1 MGFFTYVG
9 IGLAV
14 LVGLFIVYVI
24 IVRTANS
31 RRYNKRFA
39 KTLKSINEYN
49 DKINFQEPEEVKSE
63 TEENHTEQPPQE
75 SQQPN
80 ENEHDIHAESERYAQ
95 MIKRIEERRRRFEE
109 RKRQEEEESE
119 FESKQRDDFEE
130 FMDEHSYS
138 RLFADKTLY
147 EQIKDLS
154 PELKA
159 IIFSGLFK
167 RIDDDK

>member
-14 LVGLFIVYVI
+14 LLVLFIVYVI

-49 DKINFQEPEEVKSE
+49 EKINYTEPEEVKPVV
-63 TEENHTEQPPQE
+63 EE
-75 SQQPN
+75 SYVQQPEQ
-80 ENEHDIHAESERYAQ
+80 ENLTQQEDKNAKAESERYAQ

-109 RKRQEEEESE
+109 RRRQEEEEQDLE
-119 FESKQRDDFEE
+119 VEPKDDFED
-130 FMDEHSYS
+130 FMDKHSYS

>member
-14 LVGLFIVYVI
+14 LLVVFIVYVI

-49 DKINFQEPEEVKSE
+49 EKINYTEPEEVKPVV
-63 TEENHTEQPPQE
+63 EE
-75 SQQPN
+75 SYVQQPEQ
-80 ENEHDIHAESERYAQ
+80 ENLTQQEDKNAKAESERYAQ

-109 RKRQEEEESE
+109 RRRQEEEEQDLE
-119 FESKQRDDFEE
+119 VEPKDDFED
-130 FMDEHSYS
+130 FMDKHSYS

>member
-49 DKINFQEPEEVKSE
+49 EKINYTEPEEVKPVV
-63 TEENHTEQPPQE
+63 EE
-75 SQQPN
+75 SYVQQPEQ
-80 ENEHDIHAESERYAQ
+80 ENLTQQEDKNAKAESERYAQ

-109 RKRQEEEESE
+109 RRRQEEEEQDLE
-119 FESKQRDDFEE
+119 VEPKDDFED
-130 FMDEHSYS
+130 FMDKHSYS

>member
-14 LVGLFIVYVI
+14 LLVLFIVYVI

-49 DKINFQEPEEVKSE
+49 EKINYTEPEEVKPVV
-63 TEENHTEQPPQE
+63 EE
-75 SQQPN
+75 SYVQQPEQ
-80 ENEHDIHAESERYAQ
+80 ENLTQQEDKNAKAESERYAQ
-95 MIKRIEERRRRFEE
+95 MIKRIEERRR
-109 RKRQEEEESE
+109 QEEEEQDLE
-119 FESKQRDDFEE
+119 VEPKDDFED
-130 FMDEHSYS
+130 FMDKHSYS